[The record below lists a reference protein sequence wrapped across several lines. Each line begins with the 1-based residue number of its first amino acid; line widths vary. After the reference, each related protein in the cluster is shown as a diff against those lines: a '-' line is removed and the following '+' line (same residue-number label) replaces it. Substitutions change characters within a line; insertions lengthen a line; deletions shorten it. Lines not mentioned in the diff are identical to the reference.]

1 MTCVDHNKHGNAKGY
16 STVDYQGV
24 TTTLH
29 RKVYCEANGASLES
43 IRGKVVRH
51 TCDNPR
57 CINPAHLIIGSYK
70 DNSQDM
76 VRRGRSAKLLTPAQV
91 LEIRQRYKPR
101 SRLQDSAR
109 QIAADLGVTKTAVL
123 HVIHGRTHCLSD

>member
-1 MTCVDHNKHGNAKGY
+1 MDHNKQGNAKGY

-24 TTTLH
+24 NTTLH

-76 VRRGRSAKLLTPAQV
+76 VGRGRSAPVLTPDQV

-109 QIAADLGVTKTAVL
+109 QIAADLGVTKTTVL
-123 HVIHGRTHCLSD
+123 HIIHGRTHCQYD

>member
-1 MTCVDHNKHGNAKGY
+1 MTCVDHNKQGNAKGY
-16 STVDYQGV
+16 STVDYQGM

-57 CINPAHLIIGSYK
+57 CINPAHLIIGSHK

-76 VRRGRSAKLLTPAQV
+76 VERQRTRAVLTPEQAQAV
-91 LEIRQRYKPR
+91 RERYTPR
-101 SRLQDSAR
+101 SRGKDSAR
-109 QIAADLGVTKTAVL
+109 QIAKELGVSKGTVL
-123 HVIHGRTHCLSD
+123 NAIHGRTQCLSD